1 MVRLKPWVVDTSFLV
16 PFVTSI
22 AVIALLKWLIPKVS
36 ISAMVTILPRERSA
50 LLSSKSFSSEVRRFL
65 PPTEVFR
72 IVAGAVK

>member
-1 MVRLKPWVVDTSFLV
+1 MVRLKPWVVETSFLV
-16 PFVTSI
+16 PFVTSMV
-22 AVIALLKWLIPKVS
+22 VIALLKWLIPKAS
-36 ISAMVTILPRERSA
+36 ISAMVTILPRESSA